1 MTSKLTSSTSDVA
14 DPVAPKFMLLAE
26 ALAAR
31 KDALAEISD
40 LRDRLAAAVVRYED
54 ETVPSEQPSDVVAGL
69 TTALDRFEG
78 LSIRINATNNQT
90 NLSFDGRT
98 LSVMEAIALRERLTL
113 EAKARQKAVET
124 IEDAAGTG
132 RAGRGRG
139 FLGGRRTRDE
149 LREVPTVDLRAERR
163 VSDELSEK
171 IRRLDLALQ

>member
-1 MTSKLTSSTSDVA
+1 
-14 DPVAPKFMLLAE
+14 MLLAE

-54 ETVPSEQPSDVVAGL
+54 ETEPSEQASDVVASL
-69 TTALDRFEG
+69 TTVLDRFER

-90 NLSFDGRT
+90 TLSFDGRT
-98 LSVMEAIALRERLTL
+98 LSIMEAIALRERLTL
-113 EAKARQKAVET
+113 EAKARRKAVET
-124 IEDAAGTG
+124 LEESTGTK
-132 RAGRGRG
+132 AGRGRG

-163 VSDELSEK
+163 MSDELSES
-171 IRRLDLALQ
+171 IRRLDLALQQRNWTTNLME